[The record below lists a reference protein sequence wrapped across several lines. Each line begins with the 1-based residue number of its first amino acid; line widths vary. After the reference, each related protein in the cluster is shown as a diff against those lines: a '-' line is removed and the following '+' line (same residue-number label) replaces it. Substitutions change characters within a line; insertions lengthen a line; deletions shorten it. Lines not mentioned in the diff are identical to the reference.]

1 MAATILAIDYAERAM
16 SKYSRH
22 LPATAALLLFFSIA
36 AAPAHAFRCKS
47 KIVKDGMHEQQ
58 VIAACGQPTTRRT
71 LGYAVRSLNYGW
83 REVYAGG
90 FERRRFPGY
99 AQLSEE
105 VIVTEYIYN
114 FGPRKLMRR
123 LVFEGGVLVSIDTIG
138 YGYIENS
145 R

>member
-1 MAATILAIDYAERAM
+1 MANYPKHLLAT
-16 SKYSRH
+16 
-22 LPATAALLLFFSIA
+22 ALLLLVLVFA
-36 AAPAHAFRCKS
+36 AEPAHAFRCKS

-58 VIAACGQPTTRRT
+58 VIAACGEPTTRRT
-71 LGYAVRSLNYGW
+71 LGYTVRSLSYGW
-83 REVYAGG
+83 REVPAGG

-123 LVFEGGVLVSIDTIG
+123 LVFEGGVLVSIETIG
-138 YGYIENS
+138 YGYIEKS
-145 R
+145 PE